1 MKKMLLKGFFIFV
14 IGIMFAVPMYACTIF
29 VLTDAQRTLF
39 FNNEDYSNPAT
50 RIWFLPGGKGY
61 YGTAYVGFDNDWAQG
76 GVNTAGLAFD
86 WVAGVK
92 EQYVPAPSLLK
103 PRGNPSERM
112 LESCATVE
120 EAIAFYQK
128 YQEPSFSYARIMIA
142 DKSGASV
149 IISAHNGQLYFDRST
164 QSRGFGYGEKAL
176 GDYLTKAPQPTV
188 QGGLPI
194 LRACLQQG
202 EYATKYSSIYDLR
215 SGDIYLVPPG
225 DQQSEIKLNL
235 SAELAKGGHY
245 YDMPQL
251 NNQLNGEQLAL
262 RPGMRRFLHD
272 GYTPVPDPD
281 PVLDERFKTLF
292 ENNATGSLKAEEF
305 SPELWQQIAPNLKG
319 IQEEAKKLGRVESFT
334 LLERK
339 AIDQQRSF
347 LYLIEYENATIL
359 QRFVLNDKNQLT
371 MVKSEGWEQKSK

>member
-1 MKKMLLKGFFIFV
+1 MKGIFTFV
-14 IGIMFAVPMYACTIF
+14 IGVVLAVPVYACTIF
-29 VLTDAQRTLF
+29 VLTDAERTLF

-50 RIWFLPGGKGY
+50 RIWFLPGSKGY
-61 YGTAYVGFDNDWAQG
+61 YGIAYVGFDNDWAQG

-86 WVAGVK
+86 WVAGVN
-92 EQYVPAPSLLK
+92 EQYVPGPNLLK

-149 IISAHNGQLYFDRST
+149 IIGARNGQLYFDRSS
-164 QSRGFGYGEKAL
+164 QSRGFGYGKKAL
-176 GDYLTKAPQPTV
+176 DDHLAKAPQPTV

-194 LRACLQQG
+194 LQACLQQG
-202 EYATKYSSIYDLR
+202 QYATKYSSIYDLR

-225 DQQSEIKLNL
+225 DQPAEIKLNL

-251 NNQLNGEQLAL
+251 NNQLNQSPLAL

-272 GYTPVPDPD
+272 GYTQVPDPD
-281 PVLDERFKTLF
+281 PAIDQRFRTLF
-292 ENNATGSLKAEEF
+292 ESNATGSMKAEEF
-305 SPELWQQIAPNLKG
+305 SPELWQQIAPNVKE
-319 IQEEAKKLGRVESFT
+319 IQEEAKKLGRIEAFT
-334 LLERK
+334 LLER
-339 AIDQQRSF
+339 IVTDQQRSY

-371 MVKSEGWEQKSK
+371 VVKSEGWEQKSK

>member
-1 MKKMLLKGFFIFV
+1 MKSISLKGFFLSILGMV
-14 IGIMFAVPMYACTIF
+14 LAVPVYACTIF
-29 VLTDAQRTLF
+29 VLTDAERTLF

-61 YGTAYVGFDNDWAQG
+61 YGMAYVGFDNDWAQG
-76 GVNTAGLAFD
+76 GVNTVGLAFD
-86 WVAGVK
+86 WVAGVN
-92 EQYVPAPSLLK
+92 EQYVPAPHLLK
-103 PRGNPSERM
+103 LRGNPSERM

-149 IISAHNGQLYFDRST
+149 IIGARNGQLYFARSN

-176 GDYLTKAPQPTV
+176 KEHLTKAPQPTV

-194 LRACLQQG
+194 LQACLQQG
-202 EYATKYSSIYDLR
+202 QYATKYSSIYDLR

-225 DQQSEIKLNL
+225 DQQAEIRLNM
-235 SAELAKGGHY
+235 STELAKGGHY

-251 NNQLNGEQLAL
+251 TNQLNGAPLAL
-262 RPGMRRFLHD
+262 RPGMKRFLHD

-281 PVLDERFKTLF
+281 PAIDQRFRSLF
-292 ENNATGSLKAEEF
+292 ENNATGALKAEEF
-305 SPELWQQIAPNLKG
+305 SPELWQQIAPSIKD
-319 IQEEAKKLGRVESFT
+319 IQEEAKKLGRIESFT

-339 AIDQQRSF
+339 ETDQQRSF
-347 LYLIEYENATIL
+347 LYLIEYENFTIL

-371 MVKSEGWEQKSK
+371 VVKSEGWEQKSK